1 MKNDLL
7 PEISSDLLAK
17 NCSELEFESVKKY
30 IKEFE
35 LDDRMLKQRE
45 FLTISDESGLVGF
58 GRLREY
64 GAFWE
69 LCSLGVVKPKRAKGF
84 GKKLSK
90 ALIEKTTQPIYLVCV
105 IPSFFMKF
113 GFSICTDFPE
123 EIREKL
129 NYCINQLSV
138 EEQYVVMKK
147 N

>member
-7 PEISSDLLAK
+7 SGIRSNYATK
-17 NCSELEFESVKKY
+17 KCSELEFESVKKY

-35 LDDRMLKQRE
+35 LDDQMLKQKE
-45 FLTISDESGLVGF
+45 FLTISNESGLLGF

-64 GAFWE
+64 GSFSE
-69 LCSLGVVKPKRAKGF
+69 LCSLGVIKKERGKGI

-90 ALIEKTTQPIYLVCV
+90 ALIEQIAQPIYLVCI
-105 IPSFFMKF
+105 IPSFFIKY
-113 GFSICTDFPE
+113 GFSICTDFPR

-129 NYCINQLSV
+129 NYCVSSLSV
-138 EEQYVVMKK
+138 EEPYVVMKK